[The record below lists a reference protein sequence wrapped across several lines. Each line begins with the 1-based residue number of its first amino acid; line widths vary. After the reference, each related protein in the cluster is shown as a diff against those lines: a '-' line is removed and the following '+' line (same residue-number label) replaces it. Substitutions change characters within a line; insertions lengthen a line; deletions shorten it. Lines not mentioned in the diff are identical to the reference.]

1 MHSKN
6 SQQYGNLHDFSW
18 CAGKQYHIQLWKSAM
33 SAENARNLNTNI
45 HIHNKT
51 NKKNLHFISNVYMV
65 S

>member
-18 CAGKQYHIQLWKSAM
+18 CAGKQYHIQL

-51 NKKNLHFISNVYMV
+51 NKKNLRFISNVYMV